1 MGVRLTVFNRQRLGV
16 EPAGDLEVRHAQLV
30 ATSVAAGEVPRLV
43 DELPLV
49 ALAAAGA
56 RGETVVSG
64 AEELR
69 TKETDRIETVTE
81 ALHGLGVR
89 ITATQDGF
97 RVRGVPTRPKGGPV
111 DSHGDHRIAML
122 GAIAGTVSREGVALE
137 GDEAASLS
145 FPGFYDL
152 LDRVALR

>member
-1 MGVRLTVFNRQRLGV
+1 MR
-16 EPAGDLEVRHAQLV
+16 
-30 ATSVAAGEVPRLV
+30 
-43 DELPLV
+43 
-49 ALAAAGA
+49 
-56 RGETVVSG
+56 G

-69 TKETDRIETVTE
+69 AKETDRIETVTE

-122 GAIAGTVSREGVALE
+122 GAVAGTVSREGVALE